1 MRTTVCYS
9 VRVKSLRSI
18 SDKAVLIETFD
29 GAKDVFPK
37 SQTYVVDSESRKSN
51 AYWISEWILRQ
62 KSIQWSEK
70 KMRLVSKDDSGNLDI
85 SPKFA
90 GVVTTHVPEFVA
102 PVESNEIESL
112 RKPS

>member
-9 VRVKSLRSI
+9 VRVKTLRSI

-37 SQTYVVDSESRKSN
+37 SQIYGVDRESRKSD

-70 KMRLVSKDDSGNLDI
+70 KMRLVSKEDSGNLDL
-85 SPKFA
+85 SPKFVGIA
-90 GVVTTHVPEFVA
+90 IMHTPEYIA
-102 PVESNEIESL
+102 PVKDNNIEAL
-112 RKPS
+112 KR